1 MRNSPFSLVSLQNV
15 CFSPSTRKIFTS
27 VSGKITDAE
36 DKSPIKD
43 VKIFLVDGE
52 KNTYWSDTNE
62 KGEFRIKSV
71 KPGIGKIGF
80 FPPPPYVWEKEE
92 NEMQQFIIEPGKNIV
107 FFKKLVHGGS
117 IELTLIDASVNVP
130 LEGFDVNVMGASIG
144 LQTRKYWQ
152 PTDKE
157 GKYRIAQLTGGKY
170 KLILD
175 KDGWGMKVIP
185 DVEIRLKETT
195 AMTIQYNAPGSS
207 KLEGV
212 VKCEKTG
219 ELLTDIFVGVNRI
232 GKYGWAHSYTDDKG
246 RYTFLDLEPG
256 KYKVKVFGL
265 KDKINDA
272 EHTVY
277 IRKEF
282 EFGKYCNPVI
292 NFSVDCSLYFQKKWE
307 LSWYKK

>member
-1 MRNSPFSLVSLQNV
+1 MTKKIMLVLL
-15 CFSPSTRKIFTS
+15 FIITLSTAIYPIIYS
-27 VSGKITDAE
+27 AVSGKITDAE
-36 DKSPIKD
+36 DSKPIKD

-52 KNTYWSDTNE
+52 KQTFWSDTNE

-92 NEMQQFIIEPGKNIV
+92 NEMQQLIIEPGKNIV

-117 IELTLIDASVNVP
+117 LELTLIEASANTP
-130 LEGFDVNVMGASIG
+130 LEGVDVYLRDVSIG

-152 PTDKE
+152 PTDKQ
-157 GKYRIAQLTGGKY
+157 GKYRIEQLLGGNY
-170 KLILD
+170 ELTLT

-185 DVEIRLKETT
+185 NVEIRLKETT

-212 VKCEKTG
+212 VKCDKTG
-219 ELLTDIFVGVNRI
+219 EPLSEIFVGVSRTD
-232 GKYGWAHSYTDDKG
+232 KYGGSHSYTDDMG
-246 RYTFLDLEPG
+246 RYTVMDLEPG
-256 KYKVKVFGL
+256 EYVITVFGL
-265 KDKINDA
+265 KDKIDDK

-277 IRKEF
+277 FNRNIG
-282 EFGKYCNPVI
+282 FGKGCNPMI
-292 NFSVDCSLYFQKKWE
+292 NFTVDCSLYFPKNWGKSWRQK
-307 LSWYKK
+307 